1 MSAYG
6 PTARSANAS
15 QTLSG
20 LRDLIRW
27 SRLARTL
34 TGWAQVAALG
44 TTLSMLAFGCSS
56 APKEIVSRAND
67 STYGSQPDD
76 NPGVSMFDVGGADNP
91 YPTCEAPRTI
101 RSNDPSELDYW
112 DMTLDE
118 AINYALSHSRVMRD
132 LGGTILTA
140 PERMQTKYNP
150 ALISS
155 DPQYGIEAAL
165 SEFDMRLSA
174 SGNFE
179 RNHRLL
185 NNVFFGGGTRD
196 FSQDLNVYQTQL
208 SKQTA
213 SGAQFFLRN
222 FTDYNDNNAP
232 GNQWASAWNSN
243 IEAQV
248 RQPLL
253 QGAGTDFNRI
263 AGPNGQ
269 MGNINGVLVARV
281 NAKMS
286 QAEFEI
292 GLRDFLSNVVN
303 AYWDLYFAY
312 RDLDAKV
319 KARDAALEV
328 WQKYAADQNQSQ
340 DRVLLAHEQYL
351 RLDELVQNS
360 LTGKQNYGTRTNN
373 GTQGGTFQPTSGV
386 HVAERRLRLLMGMPI
401 TDRRLI
407 RPSDE
412 PKITEMVFNWDTV
425 MCEALDRRPEL
436 KRQRLKVRRRE
447 MELVATRNFL
457 KPRLDATGQ
466 YRLRGFGHDLA
477 GGPVGNTAATGDLD
491 SSAWGN
497 LLGAS
502 YQEWQLGFEFSMALG
517 MRQAHAAVHAAEL
530 QLARER
536 TILAEQERQII
547 HDLTNSMAEFDRA
560 YSICQTN
567 LLRFKTTSQV
577 VEILLQRLKSNET
590 VDFDRLLDAQR
601 RMVDAES
608 SFYLSQ
614 VEFEVAT
621 KNVYYERN
629 ALLDYYGLAA
639 VDGVQDDES
648 NTALRMMKT
657 RTGTQPNPTPTPYSN
672 PAPAPLP
679 ARSNGN
685 EVPAPLPAP
694 EADLRPEPAAA
705 LEPAGIGPPAALD
718 DDADE

>member
-1 MSAYG
+1 MPTFG
-6 PTARSANAS
+6 PTARSVAAKKA
-15 QTLSG
+15 
-20 LRDLIRW
+20 LRRLRHQIRW
-27 SRLARTL
+27 SHVTRWVTVWGK
-34 TGWAQVAALG
+34 TAALG
-44 TTLSMLAFGCSS
+44 VSISLMAFGCTS
-56 APKEIVSRAND
+56 APKDVVSRAND
-67 STYGSQPDD
+67 SSYGSQADD
-76 NPGVSMFDVGGADNP
+76 NPGVSSFDVGGADNP
-91 YPTCEAPRTI
+91 RPTCDAPRTI

-112 DMTLDE
+112 DMPLDE
-118 AINYALSHSRVMRD
+118 AINYALTHSRMMRD

-150 ALISS
+150 ALVAS
-155 DPQYGIEAAL
+155 DGQYGIEAAL
-165 SEFDMRLSA
+165 SEFDTRLSM
-174 SGNFE
+174 SGDFE
-179 RNHRLL
+179 NNHRLL
-185 NNVFFGGGTRD
+185 NNVFFGGGTRN

-208 SKQTA
+208 AKQTA
-213 SGAQFFLRN
+213 TGSQFFLRN
-222 FTDYNDNNAP
+222 FTDYNANNAP
-232 GNQWASAWNSN
+232 GNQFGSAWNSN

-263 AGPNGQ
+263 AGPNSTI
-269 MGNINGVLVARV
+269 GNINGVLVARV

-328 WQKYAADQNQSQ
+328 WQKYAADQNQTQ

-386 HVAERRLRLLMGMPI
+386 HVAERRLRLMMGMPI
-401 TDRRLI
+401 TDHRLI

-412 PKITEMVFNWDTV
+412 PKITEMVFNWDAV

-436 KRQRLKVRRRE
+436 KRQRLRIRRRE
-447 MELVATRNFL
+447 MELIATRNFL
-457 KPRLDATGQ
+457 KPRLDASAL
-466 YRLRGFGHDLA
+466 YRLRGWGHDLA
-477 GGPVGNTAATGDLD
+477 GGPVANISSMGNPN

-497 LLGAS
+497 LLDAS

-530 QLARER
+530 NLARER

-560 YSICQTN
+560 YSVCQTN

-577 VEILLQRLKSNET
+577 VDILLQRLKSNET

-639 VDGVQDDES
+639 VDGLEDEECNS
-648 NTALRMMKT
+648 ALKLMKT
-657 RTGTQPNPTPTPYSN
+657 QTGMQPMPAPNLN
-672 PAPAPLP
+672 PAPAPMP
-679 ARSNGN
+679 ANSPG
-685 EVPAPLPAP
+685 PAPLPAP
-694 EADLRPEPAAA
+694 EAFRRPQAPAAG
-705 LEPAGIGPPAALD
+705 PAVAED
-718 DDADE
+718 QADE

>member
-1 MSAYG
+1 LTTG
-6 PTARSANAS
+6 RNA
-15 QTLSG
+15 
-20 LRDLIRW
+20 
-27 SRLARTL
+27 LAL
-34 TGWAQVAALG
+34 GAALI
-44 TTLSMLAFGCSS
+44 LLALGCSS
-56 APKEIVSRAND
+56 APKEIVARASD
-67 STYGSQPDD
+67 SSYGSLADD
-76 NPGVSMFDVGGADNP
+76 NPGVSSFDVGGTDNP
-91 YPTCEAPRTI
+91 LPTCDAPRTI
-101 RSNDPSELDYW
+101 RSNDPSEWDYW
-112 DMTLDE
+112 DLTLDE
-118 AINYALSHSRVMRD
+118 AINLALTHSRMMRD

-150 ALISS
+150 ALVAS
-155 DPQYGIEAAL
+155 DGQYGIEAAL
-165 SEFDMRLSA
+165 SQFDTRLSA
-174 SGNFE
+174 SGDFE
-179 RNHRLL
+179 NNHRLL
-185 NNVFFGGGTRD
+185 NNVFFGGGTRN
-196 FSQDLNVYQTQL
+196 FSQDLNVYQAQL
-208 SKQTA
+208 AKQTA
-213 SGAQFFLRN
+213 TGSQFFLRN
-222 FTDYNDNNAP
+222 YTAYNANNAP
-232 GNQWASAWNSN
+232 GNQFGSAWDSN

-263 AGPNGQ
+263 AGPNST
-269 MGNINGVLVARV
+269 MGNVNGVLVARV

-286 QAEFEI
+286 QAEFEL

-303 AYWDLYFAY
+303 AYWDLYYAY

-328 WQKYAADQNQSQ
+328 WQKYVALGENQSQ

-386 HVAERRLRLLMGMPI
+386 HVAERRLRLMMGMPI
-401 TDRRLI
+401 TDHRLI
-407 RPSDE
+407 RPRDE
-412 PKITEMVFNWDTV
+412 PKITDMVFNWDAV

-436 KRQRLKVRRRE
+436 KRQRLRVRRRE
-447 MELVATRNFL
+447 MELLATRNFL
-457 KPRLDATGQ
+457 KPRLDAMGL
-466 YRLRGFGHDLA
+466 YRLRGWGHDLA
-477 GGPVGNTAATGDLD
+477 GGPVGNTSSMGDPN

-560 YSICQTN
+560 YSVSQTN
-567 LLRFKTTSQV
+567 LLRFKTTTKV

-639 VDGVQDDES
+639 IDCVDDEES
-648 NTALRMMKT
+648 NATLKLI
-657 RTGTQPNPTPTPYSN
+657 RTQTEPQPPPAPMQNPNPETAPPTKSD
-672 PAPAPLP
+672 APASEPT
-679 ARSNGN
+679 S
-685 EVPAPLPAP
+685 
-694 EADLRPEPAAA
+694 EASREPQSSATSGKASVGDQS
-705 LEPAGIGPPAALD
+705 EIR
-718 DDADE
+718 

>member
-1 MSAYG
+1 MPAYG
-6 PTARSANAS
+6 PTPRTANDSIA
-15 QTLSG
+15 LNG
-20 LRDLIRW
+20 LRDQIRR
-27 SRLARTL
+27 SRLARAL
-34 TGWAQVAALG
+34 TGWGKVAALG
-44 TTLSMLAFGCSS
+44 TTLGLMACGCST
-56 APKEIVSRAND
+56 APKEVPRASD
-67 STYGSQPDD
+67 STYGSQADD
-76 NPGVSMFDVGGADNP
+76 NPGVSEFDVGGTDNP
-91 YPTCEAPRTI
+91 RPTCEAPRTI
-101 RSNDPSELDYW
+101 RSSDPSELDYW

-118 AINYALSHSRVMRD
+118 AINYALSQSRVMRD

-140 PERMQTKYNP
+140 PDRLQTKYNA
-150 ALISS
+150 ALVAS

-165 SEFDMRLSA
+165 SEYDTRLSA
-174 SGNFE
+174 SGDFE
-179 RNHRLL
+179 KNHRLL
-185 NNVFFGGGTRD
+185 NNVFFGGGTRN
-196 FSQDLNVYQTQL
+196 FSQDLNVYQTQF

-213 SGAQFFLRN
+213 TGSQFFLRN
-222 FTDYNDNNAP
+222 FTDYNANNAP
-232 GNQWASAWNSN
+232 GNQFGSAWNSN

-263 AGPNGQ
+263 AGPNGG

-286 QAEFEI
+286 QADFEI

-401 TDRRLI
+401 TDGRLI

-412 PKITEMVFNWDTV
+412 PKITEMIFNWDAV
-425 MCEALDRRPEL
+425 MCEAIDRRPEL

-447 MELVATRNFL
+447 MELIATRNFL
-457 KPRLDATGQ
+457 KPRLDASAL

-477 GGPVGNTAATGDLD
+477 GGDVGNSAALGDPT

-497 LLGAS
+497 LLGGS
-502 YQEWQLGFEFSMALG
+502 FQEWQLGFEFSMALG

-547 HDLTNSMAEFDRA
+547 HDLTNAMAEMDRA
-560 YSICQTN
+560 YSVCQTN
-567 LLRFKTTSQV
+567 LLRFQTTSKV
-577 VEILLQRLKSNET
+577 VDILLQRLKSEET

-601 RMVDAES
+601 RMVEAES

-629 ALLDYYGLAA
+629 ALLDYYGLAT
-639 VDGVQDDES
+639 VDAIDDEENKS
-648 NTALRMMKT
+648 ALRLMKT
-657 RTGTQPNPTPTPYSN
+657 QAGTQAT
-672 PAPAPLP
+672 PLP
-679 ARSNGN
+679 TQNSSP
-685 EVPAPLPAP
+685 VPVPLPSKSGDPAP
-694 EADLRPEPAAA
+694 EPSPVREATPESEPPAAA
-705 LEPAGIGPPAALD
+705 D
-718 DDADE
+718 DGDE

>member
-1 MSAYG
+1 V
-6 PTARSANAS
+6 TAW
-15 QTLSG
+15 G
-20 LRDLIRW
+20 K
-27 SRLARTL
+27 
-34 TGWAQVAALG
+34 VAALG
-44 TTLSMLAFGCSS
+44 GSMSLMACGCSS

-67 STYGSQPDD
+67 SSYGSQADD
-76 NPGVSMFDVGGADNP
+76 NPGVSAFDVGGPDNP
-91 YPTCEAPRTI
+91 LPTCDAPRTI

-112 DMTLDE
+112 DLTLDE

-132 LGGTILTA
+132 LGGTILIA

-150 ALISS
+150 ALVAS
-155 DPQYGIEAAL
+155 DGQYGIEAAL
-165 SEFDMRLSA
+165 SQYDTRLSA
-174 SGNFE
+174 SGDFE

-185 NNVFFGGGTRD
+185 NNVFFGGGTRN

-213 SGAQFFLRN
+213 TGSQFFLRN

-232 GNQWASAWNSN
+232 GNQWNSAWNSN

-263 AGPNGQ
+263 AGPNSTI
-269 MGNINGVLVARV
+269 GNVNGVLVARV

-286 QAEFEI
+286 QAEFEL

-328 WQKYAADQNQSQ
+328 WQKYDADQNQTK

-360 LTGKQNYGTRTNN
+360 LTGKQNYGTRTYN

-386 HVAERRLRLLMGMPI
+386 HVAERRLRLMMGMPI
-401 TDRRLI
+401 TDNRLI

-412 PKITEMVFNWDTV
+412 PKITEMVFNWDAV

-447 MELVATRNFL
+447 MELIATRNFL
-457 KPRLDATGQ
+457 KPRLDATGL
-466 YRLRGFGHDLA
+466 YRLRGFGHNLA
-477 GGPVGNTAATGDLD
+477 GFGVNDNSANGDLG

-497 LLGAS
+497 LLNAN

-536 TILAEQERQII
+536 TILAEQERQVV
-547 HDLTNSMAEFDRA
+547 HDLTNSLAEFDRA
-560 YSICQTN
+560 YSVSINN
-567 LLRFKTTSQV
+567 LQRFKTTSQV
-577 VEILLQRLKSNET
+577 IDILLQRLKSNET

-614 VEFEVAT
+614 VEFEIAT

-629 ALLDYYGLAA
+629 ALLDYYGLAT
-639 VDGVQDDES
+639 VDCLDDEES
-648 NTALRMMKT
+648 NAALRLMKT
-657 RTGTQPNPTPTPYSN
+657 QTGMQPMPAPTQNTN
-672 PAPAPLP
+672 PAPAPMP
-679 ARSNGN
+679 GNSND
-685 EVPAPLPAP
+685 VQMPAP
-694 EADLRPEPAAA
+694 EATRQPRPAAA
-705 LEPAGIGPPAALD
+705 GPVTAD
-718 DDADE
+718 DQTDE

>member
-1 MSAYG
+1 MSASG
-6 PTARSANAS
+6 PSARSATANRAA
-15 QTLSG
+15 SG
-20 LRDLIRW
+20 LRKLLER
-27 SRLARTL
+27 SRLLGTL
-34 TGWAQVAALG
+34 AGWGKVAALG
-44 TTLSMLAFGCSS
+44 TSLSLVAFGCSS
-56 APKEIVSRAND
+56 APKDVVSRAND
-67 STYGSQPDD
+67 SSYGSQAED
-76 NPGVSMFDVGGADNP
+76 NPCVSMFDVGGADNP
-91 YPTCEAPRTI
+91 LPTCEAPRTI
-101 RSNDPSELDYW
+101 RSADPSELDYW
-112 DMTLDE
+112 DMSLDE

-140 PERMQTKYNP
+140 PERMQTKYTA
-150 ALISS
+150 ALVAA
-155 DPQYGIEAAL
+155 DPRYGIEAAL
-165 SEFDMRLSA
+165 SEFDTRFSA

-179 RNHRLL
+179 KNHRLL
-185 NNVFFGGGTRD
+185 NNVFFGGGTRN
-196 FSQDLNVYQTQL
+196 FQQDLNVYQAQFA
-208 SKQTA
+208 KQTA
-213 SGAQFFLRN
+213 TGSQFFLRN
-222 FTDYNDNNAP
+222 FTDYNSNNAP
-232 GNQWASAWNSN
+232 GNQWYSAWNSN
-243 IEAQV
+243 IEAQF
-248 RQPLL
+248 RQPLM

-263 AGPNGQ
+263 AGPSGS
-269 MGNINGVLVARV
+269 MGNMNGVLVARV

-286 QAEFEI
+286 QAEFEL

-328 WQKYAADQNQSQ
+328 WQKYAADQNQSK

-360 LTGKQNYGTRTNN
+360 LTGKQNFGTRTSN
-373 GTQGGTFQPTSGV
+373 GTQGGTFQATSGV
-386 HVAERRLRLLMGMPI
+386 HVAERRLRLMMGMPI

-412 PKITEMVFNWDTV
+412 PKITEMVFNWDAV
-425 MCEALDRRPEL
+425 MCEAIDRRPEL

-447 MELVATRNFL
+447 MELIATRNFL
-457 KPRLDATGQ
+457 KPRLDATGT
-466 YRLRGFGHDLA
+466 YRLRGFGKDLA
-477 GGPVGNTAATGDLD
+477 GGPVGDASALGDRD

-502 YQEWQLGFEFSMALG
+502 FQEWQLGFEFSMALG

-536 TILAEQERQII
+536 TLLAEQERQIV
-547 HDLTNSMAEFDRA
+547 HDLTNSLAEIDRA
-560 YSICQTN
+560 YSVCQTN
-567 LLRFKTTSQV
+567 LLRFQTTSQV
-577 VEILLQRLKSNET
+577 VDILLQRLKSNET

-614 VEFEVAT
+614 VEFEVAA

-639 VDGVQDDES
+639 VDGMDNDDS
-648 NTALRMMKT
+648 DSSLRLMKT
-657 RTGTQPNPTPTPYSN
+657 QSATQGAPMPAPAPNAN

-679 ARSNGN
+679 PKAASPA
-685 EVPAPLPAP
+685 PAPLPAP
-694 EADLRPEPAAA
+694 EADGKSE
-705 LEPAGIGPPAALD
+705 
-718 DDADE
+718 DDAPGEEE

>member
-1 MSAYG
+1 MPAYG
-6 PTARSANAS
+6 PTPRAANDSIA
-15 QTLSG
+15 LNG
-20 LRDLIRW
+20 LRDRIRR

-34 TGWAQVAALG
+34 AGLGKAAALG
-44 TTLSMLAFGCSS
+44 TTLGLMACGCST
-56 APKEIVSRAND
+56 APKEIPRSND
-67 STYGSQPDD
+67 STYGSQADD
-76 NPGVSMFDVGGADNP
+76 NPGVSAFDMGGTDSP
-91 YPTCEAPRTI
+91 RPTCEAPRTI
-101 RSNDPSELDYW
+101 RSSDPSELDYW

-118 AINYALSHSRVMRD
+118 AINYALSQSRVMRD

-140 PERMQTKYNP
+140 PDRLQTKYNA
-150 ALISS
+150 ALVAS

-165 SEFDMRLSA
+165 SEYDTRLSA
-174 SGNFE
+174 SGDFE
-179 RNHRLL
+179 KNHRLL
-185 NNVFFGGGTRD
+185 NNVFFGGGTRN
-196 FSQDLNVYQTQL
+196 FSQDLNVYQTQF

-213 SGAQFFLRN
+213 TGSQFFLRN
-222 FTDYNDNNAP
+222 FTDYNANNAP
-232 GNQWASAWNSN
+232 GNQFGSAWNSN

-263 AGPNGQ
+263 AGPNGG

-286 QAEFEI
+286 QADFEI

-401 TDRRLI
+401 TDGRLI

-412 PKITEMVFNWDTV
+412 PKITEMIFNWDAV
-425 MCEALDRRPEL
+425 MCEAIDRRPEL

-447 MELVATRNFL
+447 MELIATRNFL
-457 KPRLDATGQ
+457 KPRLDASAL

-477 GGPVGNTAATGDLD
+477 GGDVGNSAALGDPT

-497 LLGAS
+497 LLGGS
-502 YQEWQLGFEFSMALG
+502 FQEWQLGFEFSMALG

-547 HDLTNSMAEFDRA
+547 HDLTNAMAEFDRA
-560 YSICQTN
+560 YSVCQTN

-601 RMVDAES
+601 RMVEAES

-629 ALLDYYGLAA
+629 ALLDYYGLATI
-639 VDGVQDDES
+639 DGVEDEES
-648 NTALRMMKT
+648 KSALQLMKT
-657 RTGTQPNPTPTPYSN
+657 QAGPQATPLPAQILN

-679 ARSNGN
+679 SKTGDST
-685 EVPAPLPAP
+685 PATPPLDREAAP
-694 EADLRPEPAAA
+694 EPEPPAAA
-705 LEPAGIGPPAALD
+705 DSGED
-718 DDADE
+718 